1 MSWELT
7 NDRPIYMQLM
17 DYIKLGIISG
27 QYPAGSKLPSV
38 RELASIAAVNP
49 NTMQKALAELES
61 TGLIYSN
68 RTSGRFVTDNE
79 ELIHENK
86 KNLAKDYCNN
96 FFIKLK
102 SLGLA
107 QAEILELI
115 SECMNE

>member
-1 MSWELT
+1 MPWNLDS
-7 NDRPIYMQLM
+7 DRPIYLQLM
-17 DYIKLGIISG
+17 ERIQHDIISG
-27 QYPAGSKLPSV
+27 TYRPGDKLPSV
-38 RELASIAAVNP
+38 RELAMEASVNP

-86 KNLAKDYCNN
+86 KNLAKDYCND

-102 SLGLA
+102 SLGIT